1 MSQEQNAK
9 EVELLEPQSTAQS
22 LLEYLFKDD
31 ENVNEQVAQYM
42 DGFTADMQD
51 IAQALNDTENEVV
64 VSAHYNEYVVI
75 VGRVKDNK
83 TSEPADMTRLNIVE
97 SRGTENMFV
106 HAAQTGCVFPFFMFI
121 GDIAIAITS
130 LEDVNFN
137 NETDE
142 SDEISD

>member
-9 EVELLEPQSTAQS
+9 EIELLVPQSTAQS

-31 ENVNEQVAQYM
+31 KNANEQVAQYM
-42 DGFTADMQD
+42 DGFTSDMQD

-75 VGRVKDNK
+75 VGRVKDNQ

>member
-1 MSQEQNAK
+1 MSQEQNTK
-9 EVELLEPQSTAQS
+9 KNELLEPQSTAQS
-22 LLEYLFKDD
+22 LLEYLFKEDA
-31 ENVNEQVAQYM
+31 NVNEQVAKYM
-42 DGFTADMQD
+42 DGLTADMQD

-75 VGRVKDNK
+75 VGRVKNNQ

-97 SRGTENMFV
+97 SRGTENVFV

>member
-9 EVELLEPQSTAQS
+9 EIELLVPQSTAQA

-31 ENVNEQVAQYM
+31 KNANEQVAQYM
-42 DGFTADMQD
+42 DGFTSDMQD

-75 VGRVKDNK
+75 VGRVKENQ

-97 SRGTENMFV
+97 SRGTENVFV
-106 HAAQTGCVFPFFMFI
+106 HAAQTGCVFPFFMFM
-121 GDIAIAITS
+121 GDIAIAVTS
-130 LEDVNFN
+130 LEDVDFKSET
-137 NETDE
+137 NENG
-142 SDEISD
+142 EISD

>member
-9 EVELLEPQSTAQS
+9 EIELLVPQSTAQS

-31 ENVNEQVAQYM
+31 KNANEQVAQYM
-42 DGFTADMQD
+42 DGFTSDMQD
-51 IAQALNDTENEVV
+51 IAQALNDTGNEVV

-75 VGRVKDNK
+75 VGRVKDNQ

-97 SRGTENMFV
+97 SRGTENVFV
-106 HAAQTGCVFPFFMFI
+106 HAAQTGCVFPFFMFM
-121 GDIAIAITS
+121 GGIAIAVTS
-130 LEDVNFN
+130 LEDVDFN

-142 SDEISD
+142 SYEISD

>member
-75 VGRVKDNK
+75 VGRVKDK
-83 TSEPADMTRLNIVE
+83 QTSEPADMTRLNIVE

>member
-1 MSQEQNAK
+1 MSQEQNTK

-31 ENVNEQVAQYM
+31 ENANEQVAQYM

-75 VGRVKDNK
+75 VGRVKNK
-83 TSEPADMTRLNIVE
+83 QTSEPADMTRLNIVE
-97 SRGTENMFV
+97 SRGTENMFI

-121 GDIAIAITS
+121 GDIAIAVTS
-130 LEDVNFN
+130 LEDVDFN

>member
-1 MSQEQNAK
+1 MSQEQNTK
-9 EVELLEPQSTAQS
+9 KNELLDPQNTAQS
-22 LLEYLFKDD
+22 LLEYLFKEAVDA
-31 ENVNEQVAQYM
+31 NQQVAQYM

-75 VGRVKDNK
+75 VGRVKDK
-83 TSEPADMTRLNIVE
+83 QTSEPADMTRLNIVE

>member
-1 MSQEQNAK
+1 MSQEQNTK

-31 ENVNEQVAQYM
+31 ENANEQVAQYM

-75 VGRVKDNK
+75 VGRVKNK
-83 TSEPADMTRLNIVE
+83 QTSEPADMTRLNIVE

-121 GDIAIAITS
+121 GDIAIAVTS
-130 LEDVNFN
+130 LEDVDFN

>member
-1 MSQEQNAK
+1 MSQEQNTK
-9 EVELLEPQSTAQS
+9 KNELLEPQSTAQS
-22 LLEYLFKDD
+22 LLEYLFKEDV
-31 ENVNEQVAQYM
+31 NVNEQVAQYM

-75 VGRVKDNK
+75 VGRVKDK
-83 TSEPADMTRLNIVE
+83 QTSEPADMTRLNIVE
-97 SRGTENMFV
+97 SRGTENMFG

>member
-1 MSQEQNAK
+1 MSQEQNTK
-9 EVELLEPQSTAQS
+9 KNELLEPQSTAQS
-22 LLEYLFKDD
+22 LLEYLFKEDV
-31 ENVNEQVAQYM
+31 NVNEQVAQYM

-75 VGRVKDNK
+75 VGRVKDK
-83 TSEPADMTRLNIVE
+83 QTSEPADMTRLNIVE

>member
-1 MSQEQNAK
+1 MSQEQNTK
-9 EVELLEPQSTAQS
+9 KIELLEPQSTAQS
-22 LLEYLFKDD
+22 LLEYLFKED

-75 VGRVKDNK
+75 VGRVKDK
-83 TSEPADMTRLNIVE
+83 QTAEPADMTRLNIVE
-97 SRGTENMFV
+97 SRGTENMFI

-121 GDIAIAITS
+121 GDIAIAVTS
-130 LEDVNFN
+130 LEDVDFN

>member
-1 MSQEQNAK
+1 MSQEQNTK

-31 ENVNEQVAQYM
+31 ENANEQVAQYM

-75 VGRVKDNK
+75 VGRVKDNQ
-83 TSEPADMTRLNIVE
+83 TSEPADMTRLNIIE
-97 SRGTENMFV
+97 SRGTENVFV
-106 HAAQTGCVFPFFMFI
+106 HAAQTGCVFPFFMFM
-121 GDIAIAITS
+121 GDIAIAVTS
-130 LEDVNFN
+130 LEDVDFN
-137 NETDE
+137 SVINENG
-142 SDEISD
+142 EISD

>member
-1 MSQEQNAK
+1 MSQEQNTK

-31 ENVNEQVAQYM
+31 ENANEQVAQYM

-75 VGRVKDNK
+75 VGRVKDK
-83 TSEPADMTRLNIVE
+83 QTAEPADMTRLNIVE

-121 GDIAIAITS
+121 GDIAIAVTS
-130 LEDVNFN
+130 LEDVDFN

>member
-9 EVELLEPQSTAQS
+9 EIELLVPQSTAQS

-31 ENVNEQVAQYM
+31 KNANEQVAQYM
-42 DGFTADMQD
+42 DGFTSDMQD

-75 VGRVKDNK
+75 VGRVKDNQ

-97 SRGTENMFV
+97 SRGTENVFV
-106 HAAQTGCVFPFFMFI
+106 HAAQTGCVFPFFMFM
-121 GDIAIAITS
+121 GGIAIAVTS
-130 LEDVNFN
+130 LEDVDFN

>member
-9 EVELLEPQSTAQS
+9 EIELLVPQSTAQS

-31 ENVNEQVAQYM
+31 KNANEQVAQYM
-42 DGFTADMQD
+42 DGFTSDMQD

-75 VGRVKDNK
+75 VGRVKDNQ

-97 SRGTENMFV
+97 SRGTENVFV
-106 HAAQTGCVFPFFMFI
+106 HAAQTGCVFPFFMFM
-121 GDIAIAITS
+121 GDIAIAVTS
-130 LEDVNFN
+130 LEDVDFN
-137 NETDE
+137 NEIDDN
-142 SDEISD
+142 DEISD

>member
-1 MSQEQNAK
+1 MSQEQNIK
-9 EVELLEPQSTAQS
+9 KIELLEPQSTAQS
-22 LLEYLFKDD
+22 LLEYLFKED

-75 VGRVKDNK
+75 VGRVKDK
-83 TSEPADMTRLNIVE
+83 QTAEPADMTRLNIVE

-121 GDIAIAITS
+121 GDIAIAVTS
-130 LEDVNFN
+130 LEDVDFN

>member
-1 MSQEQNAK
+1 MSQEQNTK

-31 ENVNEQVAQYM
+31 ENANEQVAQYM

-75 VGRVKDNK
+75 VGRVKNK
-83 TSEPADMTRLNIVE
+83 QTSEPADMTRLNIVE
-97 SRGTENMFV
+97 SRGTENVFV
-106 HAAQTGCVFPFFMFI
+106 HAAQTGCVFPFFMFM
-121 GDIAIAITS
+121 GDIAIAVTS
-130 LEDVNFN
+130 LEDVDFN
-137 NETDE
+137 DVTVDE
-142 SDEISD
+142 DKISD

>member
-9 EVELLEPQSTAQS
+9 EIELLVPQSTAQS

-31 ENVNEQVAQYM
+31 KNANEQVAQYM
-42 DGFTADMQD
+42 DGFTSDMQD

-75 VGRVKDNK
+75 VGRVKDNQ

-97 SRGTENMFV
+97 SRGTENVFV
-106 HAAQTGCVFPFFMFI
+106 HAAQTGCVFPFFMFM
-121 GDIAIAITS
+121 GDIAIAVTS

-137 NETDE
+137 NEIDDN
-142 SDEISD
+142 DEISD

>member
-9 EVELLEPQSTAQS
+9 EIELLVPQSTAQS

-31 ENVNEQVAQYM
+31 KNANEQVAQYM
-42 DGFTADMQD
+42 DGFTSDMQD

-75 VGRVKDNK
+75 VGRVKDNQ

-97 SRGTENMFV
+97 SRGTENVFV
-106 HAAQTGCVFPFFMFI
+106 HAAQTGCVFPFFMFM
-121 GDIAIAITS
+121 GDIAIAVTS
-130 LEDVNFN
+130 LEDVDFN
-137 NETDE
+137 SETNE

>member
-1 MSQEQNAK
+1 MSQEQNTK

-31 ENVNEQVAQYM
+31 ENANEQVAQYM

-64 VSAHYNEYVVI
+64 VLAHYNEYVVI
-75 VGRVKDNK
+75 VGRVKDNQ

-97 SRGTENMFV
+97 SRGTENVFV
-106 HAAQTGCVFPFFMFI
+106 HAAQTGCVFPFFMFM
-121 GDIAIAITS
+121 GDIAIAVTS
-130 LEDVNFN
+130 LEDVDFN
-137 NETDE
+137 NETDDN
-142 SDEISD
+142 DEISD

>member
-9 EVELLEPQSTAQS
+9 EIELLVPQSTAQA

-31 ENVNEQVAQYM
+31 KNANEQVAQYM
-42 DGFTADMQD
+42 DGFTSDMQD

-75 VGRVKDNK
+75 VGRVKDNQ

-97 SRGTENMFV
+97 SRGTENVFV
-106 HAAQTGCVFPFFMFI
+106 HAAQTGCVFPFFMFM
-121 GDIAIAITS
+121 GDIAIAVTS
-130 LEDVNFN
+130 LEDVDFN
-137 NETDE
+137 NETDDN
-142 SDEISD
+142 DEISD

>member
-1 MSQEQNAK
+1 MSQEQNTK

-31 ENVNEQVAQYM
+31 ENANEQVAKYM

-75 VGRVKDNK
+75 VGRIKHDQ
-83 TSEPADMTRLNIVE
+83 TAEPADMTRLNIVE
-97 SRGTENMFV
+97 SRGTENVFV
-106 HAAQTGCVFPFFMFI
+106 HAAQTGCVFPFFMFM
-121 GDIAIAITS
+121 GDIAIAVTS
-130 LEDVNFN
+130 LEDVDFN
-137 NETDE
+137 DVTVDE
-142 SDEISD
+142 DKISD

>member
-1 MSQEQNAK
+1 MSQEQNTK
-9 EVELLEPQSTAQS
+9 EFELLEPQSTAQS

-31 ENVNEQVAQYM
+31 ENANEQVAQYM

-75 VGRVKDNK
+75 VGRVKDK
-83 TSEPADMTRLNIVE
+83 QTAEPADMTRLNIVE

-121 GDIAIAITS
+121 GDIAIAVTS
-130 LEDVNFN
+130 LEDVDFN